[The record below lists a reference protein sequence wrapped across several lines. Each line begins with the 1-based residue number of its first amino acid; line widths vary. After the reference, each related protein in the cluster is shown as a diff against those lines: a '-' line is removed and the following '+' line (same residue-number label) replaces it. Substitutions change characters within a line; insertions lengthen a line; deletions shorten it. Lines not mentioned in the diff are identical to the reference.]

1 MTSLTHAHNWGVS
14 KNSACPVVTIKRV
27 SRKTPT
33 VKRADEKKIKC
44 NFSLYPAYERD
55 RVRVSFIEYKYNK

>member
-33 VKRADEKKIKC
+33 VKRADEKKLNAILACIQLMK
-44 NFSLYPAYERD
+44 E
-55 RVRVSFIEYKYNK
+55 IECASVL